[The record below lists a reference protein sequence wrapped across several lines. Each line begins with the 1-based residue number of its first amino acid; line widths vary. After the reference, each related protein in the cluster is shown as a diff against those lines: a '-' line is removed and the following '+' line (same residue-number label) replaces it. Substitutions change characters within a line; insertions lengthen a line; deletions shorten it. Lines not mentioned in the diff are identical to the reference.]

1 MNIKPSAAIR
11 QNYNEIAELC
21 RSTGEPVYLTKNGEG
36 TSKEADGRNTE
47 SGQNAGTVPFF
58 RRHRPIP
65 QAVCSKLV
73 SGFLSRGGRHGFCRI
88 HYRRPSGLPLAP
100 LLTACL
106 ETGTADLCCA
116 GILCPPAAATRFDP
130 VKICHLPALGFT
142 FAGIFGIITTN
153 TPDERTGAMISF
165 QPLKDLYHWVDVQSH
180 RIPAVPRNL
189 GIMALF
195 LCAAYYASSILITH
209 TGGENNSALV
219 FVLAVAMISLLT
231 SGYAYGIAASIIGA
245 LCINIYFMEPY
256 DAFSL
261 SRTGYPVAMLS
272 MVAVSCMVC
281 ALTARVKKQATEAVR
296 REKKAKALYEQNER
310 LNAEKAAIQLESE
323 RAAIR
328 ENILRAVS
336 HDLRTPLTSISG
348 TVSVLLETP
357 EVSPKNLAM
366 LSDIKQDADSLIVM
380 VENLLSVTRVQDG
393 TMPLK
398 MREEMLEEVAG
409 DALLTTR
416 RRFPDCRVELDRSE
430 DILYLPMDPLL
441 VKQVIVNLL
450 ENAIR
455 HSGDPEHITL
465 RLYRQEDWA
474 VVEVRDRGRGLSP
487 EVYHAVKAGRPMP
500 RSLSGDSTRGM
511 GIGLS
516 VCQNIIKAHGGFF
529 TAENHID
536 GGAVFRFGL
545 PTA

>member
-1 MNIKPSAAIR
+1 MS
-11 QNYNEIAELC
+11 Q
-21 RSTGEPVYLTKNGEG
+21 
-36 TSKEADGRNTE
+36 
-47 SGQNAGTVPFF
+47 
-58 RRHRPIP
+58 
-65 QAVCSKLV
+65 
-73 SGFLSRGGRHGFCRI
+73 
-88 HYRRPSGLPLAP
+88 
-100 LLTACL
+100 
-106 ETGTADLCCA
+106 
-116 GILCPPAAATRFDP
+116 RF
-130 VKICHLPALGFT
+130 
-142 FAGIFGIITTN
+142 
-153 TPDERTGAMISF
+153 
-165 QPLKDLYHWVDVQSH
+165 KDLYHWLNIQFH

-189 GIMALF
+189 GIMGLL

-219 FVLAVAMISLLT
+219 FVVAVALISLRT
-231 SGYAYGIAASIIGA
+231 SGYAYGVAASIIGA
-245 LCINIYFMEPY
+245 LFINIYFMEPY

-272 MVAVSCMVC
+272 MVVISCVVC
-281 ALTARVKKQATEAVR
+281 ALTARVKKQAIEAVH
-296 REKKAKALYEQNER
+296 REKKTRALYEQNEK

-348 TVSVLLETP
+348 TVSVLLERP
-357 EVSPKNLAM
+357 EISPKNLAM

-398 MREEMLEEVAG
+398 MREEMLEEGAG

-416 RRFPDCRVELDRSE
+416 RRFPDCHVELDLSE

-455 HSGDPEHITL
+455 HSGDTEHITL
-465 RLYRQEDWA
+465 RLFRQEDWA
-474 VVEVRDRGRGLSP
+474 VAEVRDQGRGLSP
-487 EVYHAVKAGRPMP
+487 EVYQAVKAGQPMP

-529 TAENHID
+529 TAENHTG

-545 PTA
+545 PIEDQPA

>member
-1 MNIKPSAAIR
+1 
-11 QNYNEIAELC
+11 
-21 RSTGEPVYLTKNGEG
+21 
-36 TSKEADGRNTE
+36 
-47 SGQNAGTVPFF
+47 
-58 RRHRPIP
+58 
-65 QAVCSKLV
+65 
-73 SGFLSRGGRHGFCRI
+73 
-88 HYRRPSGLPLAP
+88 
-100 LLTACL
+100 
-106 ETGTADLCCA
+106 
-116 GILCPPAAATRFDP
+116 
-130 VKICHLPALGFT
+130 
-142 FAGIFGIITTN
+142 
-153 TPDERTGAMISF
+153 MISF

-219 FVLAVAMISLLT
+219 FVLAVSMISLLT

-245 LCINIYFMEPY
+245 LWINIYFMEPY
-256 DAFSL
+256 EAFSL

-323 RAAIR
+323 RVAIR

-357 EVSPKNLAM
+357 EVSSKNLAM
-366 LSDIKQDADSLIVM
+366 LSDIKQDADSLIAM

-398 MREEMLEEVAG
+398 MQEEMLEEVAG

-416 RRFPDCRVELDRSE
+416 RRFPDCRVELDLSE

-441 VKQVIVNLL
+441 VKQVIVNL
-450 ENAIR
+450 
-455 HSGDPEHITL
+455 EHITL